1 MDASLV
7 ASLVMALPGILLIQY
22 AWPPPSASLSR
33 GPSFE
38 RARNLPKGL
47 PNNHTECVTGS
58 YRSVKFEPPLQRA
71 TLIRR
76 YKRFLAD
83 VETAAGETL
92 TLHCPNT
99 GAMTGCADPG
109 SVAWYSTS
117 TNERRKYPHT
127 LEVVEDRDGHF
138 IGINSARANELV
150 AEALEADLLPGFPK
164 NARVQREVVIPG
176 QPGRLDLLVDD
187 IYVEVKSVTLKLAD
201 SGAFPDAVSVRAARH
216 LDTLSRLARKGG
228 GAALVFCVLRSAFG
242 HLHGSQRRRDRSRL
256 RARPATRG
264 GRRRSGMRP
273 ALSRHAVG
281 SRAGGGCAGG
291 PSSQGRPTFQ
301 RWLATPISLPFRV
314 TDIEVRGGNA

>member
-1 MDASLV
+1 M
-7 ASLVMALPGILLIQY
+7 
-22 AWPPPSASLSR
+22 
-33 GPSFE
+33 
-38 RARNLPKGL
+38 
-47 PNNHTECVTGS
+47 
-58 YRSVKFEPPLQRA
+58 KFEPPLQRA

-201 SGAFPDAVSVRAARH
+201 SGAFPDAVSVRATRH

-228 GAALVFCVLRSAFG
+228 GAALVFCVQHSGISTVRSADEIDPG
-242 HLHGSQRRRDRSRL
+242 YGLALRRAVADGVQVCAL
-256 RARPATRG
+256 RCRVTPLGVAP
-264 GRRRSGMRP
+264 
-273 ALSRHAVG
+273 VG
-281 SRAGGGCAGG
+281 VVPVDLVSCAGNN
-291 PSSQGRPTFQ
+291 
-301 RWLATPISLPFRV
+301 LNLPH
-314 TDIEVRGGNA
+314 GGSG